1 MKRSKTNGDDI
12 AEILYLYGI
21 RPVWLG
27 ETDKVIGLEVI
38 PLEELGRPRIDVTL
52 RISGLFRDTFPNL
65 IELVDEA
72 VNMVASLEEEHE
84 YNFIKKHI
92 ENDVMQFVKAGMNYE
107 QAYDPGIF
115 AYFWLSS
122 RYLWCRC

>member
-1 MKRSKTNGDDI
+1 M
-12 AEILYLYGI
+12 
-21 RPVWLG
+21 
-27 ETDKVIGLEVI
+27 
-38 PLEELGRPRIDVTL
+38 
-52 RISGLFRDTFPNL
+52 RISGLFRDSFPNL

-107 QAYDPGIF
+107 QAYDQASLRIFGCPPGTYGAGVDILTI
-115 AYFWLSS
+115 ARSGKPVMI
-122 RYLWCRC
+122 